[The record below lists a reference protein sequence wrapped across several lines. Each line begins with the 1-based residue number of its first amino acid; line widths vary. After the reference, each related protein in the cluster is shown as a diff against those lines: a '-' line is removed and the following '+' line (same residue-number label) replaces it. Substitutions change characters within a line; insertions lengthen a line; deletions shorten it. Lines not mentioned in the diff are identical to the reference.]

1 MSSNPEIR
9 LRAACDS
16 DADGIIAVIDRAYR
30 EHPGCVLDVDAEEP
44 GLRAPASSFDGF
56 WVLERDGNIVGS
68 CGYRLEEID
77 GSPMHEVMKV
87 YLDADLVE
95 RARRRHEELLRRG
108 QSLGFMEVME
118 GLRDRDAQDMGRA
131 IAPLQP
137 ADDAVFIDSTALT
150 AQQVVDRVLGLV
162 ATLP

>member
-77 GSPMHEVMKV
+77 GSRMLEVMKV
-87 YLDADLVE
+87 YLDADLRGRGLGRLLVE
-95 RARRRHEELLRRG
+95 TLESSAARLEVDLLFLWSDTRFETAHAVYERMGFTRTGRTRELHDLSGSRELHFEKRR
-108 QSLGFMEVME
+108 
-118 GLRDRDAQDMGRA
+118 
-131 IAPLQP
+131 
-137 ADDAVFIDSTALT
+137 
-150 AQQVVDRVLGLV
+150 
-162 ATLP
+162 